1 MTISTATLITAS
13 ILFVKPHGLSSI
25 NLLGICQGG
34 TFSLCYSALYPEKV
48 KNLVVMVPPV
58 NFSHEQLAVKSVG
71 GVHVGCRG
79 ARCRFISKGSG

>member
-13 ILFVKPHGLSSI
+13 ILFVKTHGLSSI

-48 KNLVVMVPPV
+48 KNLVVMVTPV
-58 NFSHEQLAVKSVG
+58 NFHMNNSLLNQLG